1 MKARDAGGPL
11 IDSHQHVW
19 DPSRARYDWLGP
31 ESAPI
36 DRAMGMDGVL
46 PSFAMAGVDA
56 TVLVQSADNSDD
68 TQLMLDTARE
78 HPEVVAIVG
87 YVPLERPDAAATAL
101 DELRTNPLIVGIRN
115 LIHNQPDPD
124 WLLRPEVD
132 EGLGVL
138 ERAGVTFDLVAVLPR
153 HLEILPLIGERHPQ
167 LNIVIDH
174 SGKPPIGLTEWQPW
188 WQLIQ
193 DAAANPR
200 VYSKL
205 SGLYSATPDLQ
216 AWTVEQIRP
225 HFERVVSVFGAGRVM
240 YGGDWP
246 VSILAGGYDRVWDAL
261 LVLFDEFDEADR
273 TRMLGLN
280 AVEFYGIP
288 QSRIDA
294 ALAHRGP
301 RSAPI
306 SE

>member
-1 MKARDAGGPL
+1 MD
-11 IDSHQHVW
+11 
-19 DPSRARYDWLGP
+19 
-31 ESAPI
+31 
-36 DRAMGMDGVL
+36 MGGVL
-46 PSFAMAGVDA
+46 PSFARAGVDA

-68 TQLMLDTARE
+68 TQLMIDTAKE

-87 YVPLERPDAAATAL
+87 YVPLDRPDAAATAL
-101 DELRTNPLIVGIRN
+101 DELRRNPLIVGIRN
-115 LIHNQPDPD
+115 LIHNQADPD
-124 WLLRPEVD
+124 WLLRPDVD

-153 HLEILPLIGERHPQ
+153 HLEILPLIGERHPD

-174 SGKPPIGLTEWQPW
+174 SGKPPVGLPEHTPW

-193 DAAANPR
+193 EAAANPR

-205 SGLYSATPDLQ
+205 SGLYSATPELA

-246 VSILAGGYDRVWDAL
+246 VSILAGGYDRVWDGL
-261 LVLFDEFDEADR
+261 RVLFDEFDDQDR
-273 TRMLGLN
+273 TRMLGTN
-280 AVEFYGIP
+280 AIDFYGIP
-288 QSRIDA
+288 QSRIET
-294 ALAHRGP
+294 ALAHRRP
-301 RSAPI
+301 QTDRIAQ
-306 SE
+306 